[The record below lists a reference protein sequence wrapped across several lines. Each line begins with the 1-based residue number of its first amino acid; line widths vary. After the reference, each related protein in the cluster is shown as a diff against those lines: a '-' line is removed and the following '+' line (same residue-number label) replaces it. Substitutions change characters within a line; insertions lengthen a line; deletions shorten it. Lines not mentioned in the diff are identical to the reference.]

1 MLVLV
6 LLSAIDSAQ
15 LGVRFEESETSTS
28 STSTNSNTN
37 TNAHTNTNT
46 NAHTNTNTNR
56 RPLTSHRRSPRLTD
70 SPLWEDNSGVGFLAG
85 SEVADMLK

>member
-6 LLSAIDSAQ
+6 LLSAINSAQ

-46 NAHTNTNTNR
+46 NTNTSR